1 MKRRKRM
8 GMYKAPATSSRAS
21 IETTA
26 VPRTHDVVEMPR
38 ERAHDPLRSAF
49 ESTPEKFVAFVN
61 RMAATDGRLTSKE
74 RDAGSAWTL
83 AGDRS

>member
-8 GMYKAPATSSRAS
+8 GMYKAPANFSRDT
-21 IETTA
+21 IEATVA
-26 VPRTHDVVEMPR
+26 PRAPVPMP
-38 ERAHDPLRSAF
+38 SAF

-61 RMAATDGRLTSKE
+61 RMAATDGHLTSKE
-74 RDAGSAWTL
+74 RDAGSARTL